1 MAEKSILSITYLAN
15 KLSIKFAPSLL
26 RSRLAGVWWSKTPPP
41 THPLQPHFSQTI
53 MNTWRVSSSAPLWW
67 VEKAW
72 MGRSACGGGEICV
85 EHEVFSVPLR
95 LVLLFVFQP
104 ETRGF
109 RRAAPSPVEP
119 FSSFLSVILSKV
131 SFFFSL
137 FWMKVEPW
145 CFGFC
150 FVCFSKV
157 QTKVPQKFPC
167 TTHRV
172 RFLELLLSASLFCCV
187 FIFFSSVFFF
197 LFLDGQSVYAIS
209 KYYSNIS
216 LVEDSKV
223 MKITSGRVSSMTISP
238 PADLKKNQQQQTS
251 FYQ

>member
-1 MAEKSILSITYLAN
+1 MRFVLNVKCSVCLYDLFCSLFSNLKREGLEERRRS
-15 KLSIKFAPSLL
+15 PSNSSLPFL
-26 RSRLAGVWWSKTPPP
+26 RS
-41 THPLQPHFSQTI
+41 FS
-53 MNTWRVSSSAPLWW
+53 R
-67 VEKAW
+67 K
-72 MGRSACGGGEICV
+72 C
-85 EHEVFSVPLR
+85 
-95 LVLLFVFQP
+95 
-104 ETRGF
+104 RG
-109 RRAAPSPVEP
+109 
-119 FSSFLSVILSKV
+119 
-131 SFFFSL
+131 FFFSL

-172 RFLELLLSASLFCCV
+172 EFLELLLSDSLLCCV

-223 MKITSGRVSSMTISP
+223 MKILVDVFQVWQFHLLLI
-238 PADLKKNQQQQTS
+238 KNNNNNNKHHSINRNPVLYLPWLMLTTHKLTCCWD
-251 FYQ
+251 